1 MPGANFSRIFEIRD
15 PDLPIRY
22 TSFMALRLR
31 QMGLFAKRV
40 YGPVLKITQRSAHAQ
55 KSRQRSTLP
64 DIFYHHRSRRPRFP
78 VNRFKFWQTDSI

>member
-1 MPGANFSRIFEIRD
+1 MRRGANFSRLFEIRD

-31 QMGLFAKRV
+31 QMGFAKRV
-40 YGPVLKITQRSAHAQ
+40 YGPVLKITQCSAQAQ

-64 DIFYHHRSRRPRFP
+64 DIFYHHRSRRPR
-78 VNRFKFWQTDSI
+78 